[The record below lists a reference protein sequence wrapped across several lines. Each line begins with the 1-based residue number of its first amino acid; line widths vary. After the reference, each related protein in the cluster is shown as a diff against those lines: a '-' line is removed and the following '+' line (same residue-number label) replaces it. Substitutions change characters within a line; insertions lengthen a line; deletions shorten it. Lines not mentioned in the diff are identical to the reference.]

1 MTLVI
6 TKFFL
11 YFLKLKNLM
20 EVFVRFLLIETKIDN
35 SYPPKWVSAQ
45 H

>member
-1 MTLVI
+1 MNLVI

-11 YFLKLKNLM
+11 YFLKFKNLI
-20 EVFVRFLLIETKIDN
+20 EVFVWFLLIETKIDN
-35 SYPPKWVSAQ
+35 SYPPKWVSTQ